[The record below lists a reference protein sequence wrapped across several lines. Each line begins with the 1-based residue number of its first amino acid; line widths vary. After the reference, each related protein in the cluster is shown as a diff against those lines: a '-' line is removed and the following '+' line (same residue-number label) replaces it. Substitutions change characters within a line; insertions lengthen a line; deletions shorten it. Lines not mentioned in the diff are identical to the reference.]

1 MSKKDCQISSSEWQ
15 AMRIVWSLGEVTS
28 SQVVDQLQQKY
39 GWSASTTKTLL
50 RRLVEKGYLEV
61 ARSGHR
67 FSYKAQLSEEE
78 GMYKNLK
85 AELSAMCDMHK
96 GAVLLR
102 VIDEIPLSQEDIDLL
117 AAKLE
122 EKKQTAPEVVP
133 CNCLAVCHPV
143 MEEMTMKAE
152 K

>member
-1 MSKKDCQISSSEWQ
+1 MSEKDCQISSSEWQ

-28 SQVVDQLQQKY
+28 SQVVDQLEQKY

-50 RRLVEKGYLEV
+50 RRLVEKDYLEV
-61 ARSGHR
+61 ARTGHR
-67 FSYKAQLSEEE
+67 FSYKAKLSEEE
-78 GMYKNLK
+78 GMYQNLK
-85 AELSAMCDMHK
+85 AELSTMCDMHK

-102 VIDEIPLSQEDIDLL
+102 LLDEIPLSQGDLSLL

-122 EKKQTAPEVVP
+122 EKKQTAPETVP
-133 CNCLAVCHPV
+133 CNCLAACHPA